1 MNFNVVE
8 SVVENMVG
16 QVSSFMFKNIST
28 GVPLWLGFWWKKRY
42 DFLLL
47 ALEMNKTVDFSFYF
61 ILEKK
66 CK

>member
-28 GVPLWLGFWWKKRY
+28 GAPLWLGFWWEKRY